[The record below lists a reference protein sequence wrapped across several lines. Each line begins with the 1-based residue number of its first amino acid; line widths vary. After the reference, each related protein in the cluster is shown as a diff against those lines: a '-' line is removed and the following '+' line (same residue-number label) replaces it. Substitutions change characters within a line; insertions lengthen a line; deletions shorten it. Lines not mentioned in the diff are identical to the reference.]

1 MKRLSLFV
9 CALLPAVA
17 LSSTIR
23 AHTLAERFS
32 ASDRVALVQVLS
44 RSTEPQGNERN
55 LKTFTRLL
63 IGEDYKGSGPKE
75 VTLVQLG
82 GRLGNVEARVPG
94 DADFTVGETALVF
107 LHCPKSPDR
116 CYLVALGEGKVP
128 LLGGDAL
135 VHDLFTGEY
144 SRKPLGRLISELK
157 KATAAGTET
166 AR

>member
-1 MKRLSLFV
+1 MKRPALLLCV
-9 CALLPAVA
+9 LLPAVA

-23 AHTLAERFS
+23 VHTIEQRYA

-44 RSTEPQGNERN
+44 RVTEPQGDPKN

-63 IGEDYKGSGPKE
+63 IGEDVKGSGPRE

-82 GRLGNVEARVPG
+82 GRYGSVEARIPG

-107 LHCPKSPDR
+107 LHCRTPER

-128 LLGGDAL
+128 LIGGDAL
-135 VHDLFTGEY
+135 VHDLSTNEW
-144 SRKPLGRLISELK
+144 SRRPLAKLISQLK
-157 KATAAGTET
+157 KSEAKP
-166 AR
+166 